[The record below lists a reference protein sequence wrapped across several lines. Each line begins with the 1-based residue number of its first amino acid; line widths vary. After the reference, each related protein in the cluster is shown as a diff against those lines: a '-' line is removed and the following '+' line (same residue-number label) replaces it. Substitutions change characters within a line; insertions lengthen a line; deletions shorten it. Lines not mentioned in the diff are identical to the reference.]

1 MELKN
6 AGLVN
11 METKIANMISLA
23 EKLLLASIALLAIV
37 ATGQEM
43 LAIIENQNV
52 ELADLLLL
60 FIYTEVLGMIG
71 IFFVS
76 KRIPITLPI
85 FIAITAITRLI
96 ILQGKD
102 MDMISLIYE
111 AGAILILSIAIL
123 AVRFRP
129 KNYYSY
135 QTDD

>member
-1 MELKN
+1 MED
-6 AGLVN
+6 
-11 METKIANMISLA
+11 KIASLINLA
-23 EKLLLASIALLAIV
+23 EKLLLASIALLAMV
-37 ATGQEM
+37 ATGQEI
-43 LAIIENQNV
+43 LTIVENRSI

-102 MDMISLIYE
+102 MDMISLLYE
-111 AGAILILSIAIL
+111 SGAILILSLAIL